1 LRITFACI
9 PRGPARLVI
18 EANSIAGIEM
28 PKTEKKPYM
37 RPALR
42 RREKLTA
49 VAAVT
54 VVSGKVPK

>member
-1 LRITFACI
+1 
-9 PRGPARLVI
+9 
-18 EANSIAGIEM
+18 M